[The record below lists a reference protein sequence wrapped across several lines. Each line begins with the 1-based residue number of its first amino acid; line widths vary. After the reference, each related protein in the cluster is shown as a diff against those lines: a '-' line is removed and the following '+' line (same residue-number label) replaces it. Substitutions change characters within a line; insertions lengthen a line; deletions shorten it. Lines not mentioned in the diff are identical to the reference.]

1 MHLTSDHH
9 ISILHITLR
18 VCCYLLYIKVGVTQ
32 LNIMLLLYC
41 TRYIV
46 QCDKEQLL
54 WYYITDH
61 DLQGRVID
69 PINNN
74 QPTCVDFLCEY
85 TYIPKYNIKER
96 SVAIL
101 QLVYYST

>member
-9 ISILHITLR
+9 ILILVHHTQS
-18 VCCYLLYIKVGVTQ
+18 VVGVTQ
-32 LNIMLLLYC
+32 LNIVLLLYC
-41 TRYIV
+41 TRYIL

-85 TYIPKYNIKER
+85 TYIYPSITLKKN
-96 SVAIL
+96 
-101 QLVYYST
+101 Q